1 MKDKPITYVERDVS
15 WMYFNHRILQEAEK
29 QQVPLLE
36 RLSFLGI
43 YSNNLD
49 EFFRVRVA
57 SLNRLADND
66 SLSDKNRKTIKRTL
80 KTINRLNEDY
90 SAEYTKAIHDVFAQL
105 EVHHVR
111 LLKETQ
117 LGDEQKEFLRKFYYD
132 RLNGSTNPIWLSAI
146 DDLNTLEDNRIYLVV
161 KKRHIGDDHKVKYAV
176 IKVPDRVFGRFIKVP
191 SSDGF
196 DNIMYLDD
204 VVRFCLPLIFIGTKP
219 STYEAYSFKFTK
231 DAEMEMDNDADYGAM

>member
-1 MKDKPITYVERDVS
+1 MTKKEKQTTYVERDVS

-29 QQVPLLE
+29 PTVPLLE

-57 SLNRLADND
+57 SLNRLVEND
-66 SLSDKNRKTIKRTL
+66 QMPERHRKTIRKTL
-80 KTINRLNEDY
+80 KTINRLNEEY
-90 SAEYTKAIHDVFAQL
+90 SNEYTRVIRKVFAEL
-105 EVHHVR
+105 EEHHVR

-117 LGDEQKEFLRKFYYD
+117 LNDEQKQFLKHFYYD

-161 KKRHIGDDHKVKYAV
+161 KKMHREGDRKVKYAV
-176 IKVPDRVFGRFIKVP
+176 IKVPDRVYGRFIKIP
-191 SSDGF
+191 ASDGF
-196 DNIMYLDD
+196 DN
-204 VVRFCLPLIFIGTKP
+204 V
-219 STYEAYSFKFTK
+219 S
-231 DAEMEMDNDADYGAM
+231 

>member
-1 MKDKPITYVERDVS
+1 MKTKPTTYIERDVS

-66 SLSDKNRKTIKRTL
+66 NISERNRKVIKRTL
-80 KTINRLNEDY
+80 KTINRLNESY
-90 SAEYTKAIHDVFAQL
+90 SAEYSKAIRNVFDEL
-105 EVHHVR
+105 EDHRVR
-111 LLKETQ
+111 LINETQ
-117 LGDEQKEFLRKFYYD
+117 LADEQKAFLKRFYYD

-161 KKRHIGDDHKVKYAV
+161 KKKHVDGDHKIKYAV

-191 SSDGF
+191 SSDQ
-196 DNIMYLDD
+196 
-204 VVRFCLPLIFIGTKP
+204 
-219 STYEAYSFKFTK
+219 
-231 DAEMEMDNDADYGAM
+231 